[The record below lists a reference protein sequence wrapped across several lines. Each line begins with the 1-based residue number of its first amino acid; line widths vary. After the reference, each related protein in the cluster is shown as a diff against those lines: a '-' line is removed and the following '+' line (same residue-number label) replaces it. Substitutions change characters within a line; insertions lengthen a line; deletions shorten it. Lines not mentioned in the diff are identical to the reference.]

1 MPVRGS
7 ESHLLAQLGQRS
19 TERAGRLKVVLRSI
33 LVRNRVSPPILAPL
47 GLRRDECGDIHIV
60 EPPAQVRV
68 LPVQAEGE
76 AGGQAP
82 DETDAALS
90 KLSYGPGRRPN
101 HAPRSALTN
110 ESGDPVIQGTVSE
123 ATALPIST

>member
-1 MPVRGS
+1 MGS
-7 ESHLLAQLGQRS
+7 MGVICVEPGTPLWTRAQHLVS
-19 TERAGRLKVVLRSI
+19 RSI
-33 LVRNRVSPPILAPL
+33 LGRNRGVSPPILAAL
-47 GLRRDECGDIHIV
+47 GLRRDECGDIHTV

-76 AGGQAP
+76 AGGRAP

-90 KLSYGPGRRPN
+90 TLSYGPGRRPN
-101 HAPRSALTN
+101 PAPRSALTN

-123 ATALPIST
+123 ATALPISTQ